1 MIRFVVGTILVF
13 AVNAVA
19 HPVPGYLEW
28 DKDEQGIGSIRV
40 TLALSCWSEL
50 VHLDSNLDGT
60 VERGEIADALPRLR
74 DELIGL
80 VQPRHQGKVAS
91 LGVVTGVQTLWP
103 ADVAAG
109 TGTFTLDACYLD
121 MTFAPEVDS
130 GLVEFDFSALL
141 ERVKSLE
148 TLEIEYDRDGRT
160 FKAVARRDDPTVR
173 LE

>member
-1 MIRFVVGTILVF
+1 MMRFVVGTMLVL

-28 DKDEQGIGSIRV
+28 DKDEEGKGSIRV

-60 VERGEIADALPRLR
+60 VDRGEIADALPRLR
-74 DELIGL
+74 DKLTGL
-80 VQPRHQGKVAS
+80 VQPRLQGKVAS

-130 GLVEFDFSALL
+130 GGIEFDFSALL
-141 ERVKSLE
+141 ERIKSLE
-148 TLEIEYDRDGRT
+148 TLEVEYDADGGT
-160 FKAVARRDDPTVR
+160 LKAVAGREQPKLR